1 MKTNATMIVL
11 WVLEQIL
18 CLINFSLRTLLP
30 LKFCL
35 LIWQCH
41 CYIIC
46 NVFPFIAYSFASFQ
60 ISFYRNQNNL
70 QFPAQRFSLPLDHKY
85 VIILNM
91 FKIRKFIFKNSK
103 NVQTSKLS
111 KPPYFFSFVTM
122 NYPKFLQ
129 MSTVT
134 GRGRTYNE
142 IR

>member
-18 CLINFSLRTLLP
+18 CLINLSLGTLLP

-41 CYIIC
+41 CYVIC
-46 NVFPFIAYSFASFQ
+46 NVFPFIAYSFTSFQ
-60 ISFYRNQNNL
+60 ILFYRNNH
-70 QFPAQRFSLPLDHKY
+70 QFPAQWFSLPLDHKY

-91 FKIRKFIFKNSK
+91 FNIRKFSFKNSK
-103 NVQTSKLS
+103 NVQTAKLS

-129 MSTVT
+129 MSTVM

-142 IR
+142 MR